1 MEDAR
6 VFDLPGK
13 LPVIAVAASGPVS
26 ARIAAELD
34 DGLFA
39 TEPDG
44 DLVASWQ
51 NLGGS
56 GPAYA
61 EMPLAWAADEDK
73 AAQAVLDKSR
83 FALTGWKVMA
93 ELPNPVNF
101 EAATASITADQVKSQ
116 FACGPDAAVRG
127 TAAAADGGTD
137 RAAARRIRAVWR
149 PGVTTSADAAGVRS
163 PMISDVAP
171 GSRA

>member
-1 MEDAR
+1 
-6 VFDLPGK
+6 
-13 LPVIAVAASGPVS
+13 
-26 ARIAAELD
+26 
-34 DGLFA
+34 
-39 TEPDG
+39 
-44 DLVASWQ
+44 
-51 NLGGS
+51 
-56 GPAYA
+56 
-61 EMPLAWAADEDK
+61 
-73 AAQAVLDKSR
+73 
-83 FALTGWKVMA
+83 MA

-127 TAAAADGGTD
+127 IAAADGGTD

-163 PMISDVAP
+163 PMTSDVAP